1 MENLER
7 ERDFYYAKLREVEVL
22 CQQKEGENIPFLKEV
37 LDILYKMDEGDE
49 FAAPQPTDDDA
60 LEASAEK
67 VEVDMVADM
76 AAEAPLIDVPIV
88 APIVKIEG

>member
-22 CQQKEGENIPFLKEV
+22 CQKKEGENIPFLKEV

-49 FAAPQPTDDDA
+49 FAAAQPTDDDA

-67 VEVDMVADM
+67 VEVDMVAEM

-88 APIVKIEG
+88 APIVEIEG